1 MNKFLELWLPVVL
14 FAVLSGAPAQ
24 GDSQENWFLMSR
36 HGECA
41 KIESLQRK
49 VPELGKI
56 NNPDDFLKL
65 IKKQGHEVEVK
76 NLQEA
81 GGNAIEISVPDKGL
95 YLIFV
100 KEVLCRNETN
110 K

>member
-1 MNKFLELWLPVVL
+1 MNRFLGLWLPVVL

-24 GDSQENWFLMSR
+24 GDNPENWFLMSR

-41 KIESLQRK
+41 KIESLQK
-49 VPELGKI
+49 KIPELGKL

-65 IKKQGHEVEVK
+65 MKKQGLEVEVI
-76 NLQEA
+76 NLQET
-81 GGNAIEISVPDKGL
+81 GGQAVEISVPARGL

-100 KEVLCRNETN
+100 KEVLCRNETT

>member
-1 MNKFLELWLPVVL
+1 MKKFLGLWLPVVL
-14 FAVLSGAPAQ
+14 FAVLSGVPAE
-24 GDSQENWFLMSR
+24 GNSLENWFLMSR

-41 KIESLQRK
+41 EIESLQRK
-49 VPELGKI
+49 VPELGTI

-65 IKKQGHEVEVK
+65 MKKQGHEVEVK

-81 GGNAIEISVPDKGL
+81 GGNAVEISVPEKEL

-100 KEVLCRNETN
+100 KEVLCSGKLKE
-110 K
+110 